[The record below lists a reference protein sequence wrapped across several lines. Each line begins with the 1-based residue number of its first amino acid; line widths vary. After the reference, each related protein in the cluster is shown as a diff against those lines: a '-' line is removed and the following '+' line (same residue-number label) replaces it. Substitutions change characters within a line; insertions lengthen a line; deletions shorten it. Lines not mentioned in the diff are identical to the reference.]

1 MMITRNNLNEIL
13 FENQDARLL
22 IERVVSHTQATLYYY
37 HDNEITVEKALEI
50 YNRAMMAEEDDA
62 SSGVSF
68 LAFSREKTN
77 WYIREVLAEMAL
89 GHEFISM

>member
-37 HDNEITVEKALEI
+37 HDVEITVEKALEI
-50 YNRAMMAEEDDA
+50 YNRAVRAEEEDGA
-62 SSGVSF
+62 YVYHSWIF
-68 LAFSREKTN
+68 PEKKTN
-77 WYIREVLAEMAL
+77 CCI
-89 GHEFISM
+89 

>member
-37 HDNEITVEKALEI
+37 HDDEITVEKALEI
-50 YNRAMMAEEDDA
+50 YNRAMRAEEEA
-62 SSGVSF
+62 SSCVSF
-68 LAFSREKTN
+68 LDFSREKN
-77 WYIREVLAEMAL
+77 KLLYS
-89 GHEFISM
+89 GSSC

>member
-37 HDNEITVEKALEI
+37 HDIEITVEKALEI
-50 YNRAMMAEEDDA
+50 YNRAVRAEEED
-62 SSGVSF
+62 SSYCVSF
-68 LAFSREKTN
+68 LDFSR
-77 WYIREVLAEMAL
+77 RESKSLCSVSAC
-89 GHEFISM
+89 

>member
-37 HDNEITVEKALEI
+37 HDDEITVEKALEI
-50 YNRAMMAEEDDA
+50 YNRAVRAEEEGA
-62 SSGVSF
+62 SPSLSF
-68 LAFSREKTN
+68 LDFSREKN
-77 WYIREVLAEMAL
+77 KLAYS
-89 GHEFISM
+89 GSSC

>member
-37 HDNEITVEKALEI
+37 HDVEITVEKALEI
-50 YNRAMMAEEDDA
+50 YNRAVRAEEEDGA
-62 SSGVSF
+62 YCVSF
-68 LAFSREKTN
+68 LDFSGEKN
-77 WYIREVLAEMAL
+77 KLLYS
-89 GHEFISM
+89 GSSC

>member
-37 HDNEITVEKALEI
+37 HDDEITVEKALEI
-50 YNRAMMAEEDDA
+50 YNRAMRAEKEDA
-62 SSGVSF
+62 SSCVSF
-68 LAFSREKTN
+68 LDFSREKN
-77 WYIREVLAEMAL
+77 KLLYS
-89 GHEFISM
+89 GNPC